1 MQHDYDLLIV
11 GGGLAGNCLALALKD
26 TGLKIA
32 IVEAGTREQH
42 HASPAGDR
50 ALALAA
56 GTVKMLEALGIWQG
70 IAQAATAIKDI
81 HISDQ
86 GHFGKVRLSAQK
98 ENVEALGYV
107 ITARDIE
114 THVAKLVTDDCMD
127 AGGTTPWTGE
137 VEQRMEQLPR
147 ATQGA
152 VAEADIKLICPA
164 RLVGLMAGNNTVNV
178 SLKRGDESLIVTAKL
193 LVGADGGNSSVR
205 KLLEIAQ
212 HITEYGQT
220 ALVTT
225 VKSSLPH
232 KNIAFERFTASG
244 PLAMLPVDNNH
255 CAVVWTR
262 TSEDAN
268 TLMSCSEIDFLAEL
282 QQCFGYKLGELS
294 LTEPRRAFPL
304 SLIRAEK
311 MIAARTVVIGNAV
324 HQLHPVAGQGF
335 NLGLRDVVQL
345 AEMIVKQHE
354 ANQDIGAVNFLTA
367 YAQSRQKDHDRTIGF
382 TNNVVR
388 IFSNDWLALAAA
400 RNIGLAILDH
410 IPAAKTLL
418 ARHAMG
424 LAGRLP
430 RLL

>member
-32 IVEAGTREQH
+32 IVEANTREQLH
-42 HASPAGDR
+42 DSTAGDR

-70 IAQAATAIKDI
+70 IGQAATAIKSI

-98 ENVEALGYV
+98 ENVEALGYI

-114 THVAKLVTDDCMD
+114 AHVAGLVSD
-127 AGGTTPWTGE
+127 AGIE
-137 VEQRMEQLPR
+137 L
-147 ATQGA
+147 
-152 VAEADIKLICPA
+152 LCPA

-178 SLKRGDESLIVTAKL
+178 SLKRGDEPLNISAKL

-212 HITEYGQT
+212 HTTEYGQT
-220 ALVTT
+220 GLVTT

-232 KNIAFERFTASG
+232 NNIAFERFTASG
-244 PLAMLPVDNNH
+244 PLALLPVGTDH

-262 TSEDAN
+262 SSEDADA
-268 TLMSCSEIDFLAEL
+268 LMSGSETDFLTEL
-282 QQCFGYKLGELS
+282 QQCFGYKLGKLS
-294 LTEPRRAFPL
+294 LAAPRRAFPL

-345 AEMIVKQHE
+345 AEMIVKQHQ
-354 ANQDIGAVNFLTA
+354 AGLDIGATDFLTA
-367 YAQSRQKDHDRTIGF
+367 YAESRQKDHDRTIGF
-382 TNNVVR
+382 TNSVVR
-388 IFSNDWLALAAA
+388 IFSNEWLALAAA

-410 IPAAKTLL
+410 IPSAKTLL
-418 ARHAMG
+418 TRHAMG

-430 RLL
+430 RLGNRR

>member
-32 IVEAGTREQH
+32 IVEANTREQLH
-42 HASPAGDR
+42 DSPAGDR

-56 GTVKMLEALGIWQG
+56 GTVKMLEALNIWQG
-70 IAQAATAIKDI
+70 ITQAATAILNI

-98 ENVEALGYV
+98 AYVEALGYV

-114 THVAKLVTDDCMD
+114 MHVAKLVADTDI
-127 AGGTTPWTGE
+127 E
-137 VEQRMEQLPR
+137 
-147 ATQGA
+147 
-152 VAEADIKLICPA
+152 LICPA
-164 RLVGLMAGNNTVNV
+164 RLVGLMAGNDAVNT
-178 SLKRGDESLIVTAKL
+178 SLKCGDEPLTFSAKL

-205 KLLEIAQ
+205 KLLDIAQ
-212 HITEYGQT
+212 HVTEYGQT

-232 KNIAFERFTASG
+232 NNVAFERFTASG
-244 PLAMLPVDNNH
+244 PLALLPVDTDH

-262 TSEDAN
+262 TTEDADA
-268 TLMSCSEIDFLAEL
+268 LMSGSETDFLAEL

-294 LTEPRRAFPL
+294 LAAPRRAFPL

-311 MIAARTVVIGNAV
+311 MIANRTVVIGNAV

-345 AEMIVKQHE
+345 AEMIITQHE
-354 ANQDIGAVNFLTA
+354 AGQDIGAADFLTA
-367 YAQSRQKDHDRTIGF
+367 YAESRQQDHDRTIGF
-382 TNNVVR
+382 TDTVVR
-388 IFSNDWLALAAA
+388 TFSNDWLALAAA
-400 RNIGLAILDH
+400 RNIGLTLLDH

-418 ARHAMG
+418 TRHAMG
-424 LAGRLP
+424 LVGRLP
-430 RLL
+430 RLGSRR